1 MKTEVV
7 DLSPTRKEI
16 KIEIDA
22 NVVRAAYERISEQYA
37 KQANVPGFRRGHT
50 PRSVVQTRFKNEI
63 RGEVLREIVP
73 QAVQDA
79 IEERGLV
86 VLGEPDIHLD
96 NTEALEKLGA
106 EAVSL
111 HVHVEILPEVELG
124 EYKGLEAA
132 RRLRPVTDE
141 DVERVIEGLR
151 ESSASLEPVED
162 RAAET
167 GDTVTVNFTGKF
179 VNEPEAEDINV
190 EEVDVELGGPG
201 VQEEFTDNLIGVK
214 PDETKTFSVNYPE
227 DFTSKG
233 LAGKQVDY
241 TADVTA
247 VRRKALPEL
256 DDEWAKSLGEEFES
270 VEALRTRVREDLEA
284 RSSAESENRLRSDVM
299 QKLVEAHQ
307 FEVPETLVEHQ
318 TNHRLQTLMRE
329 MMGQGVD
336 PRQTEI
342 NWEGV
347 REEMKTQAADDVR
360 GSMLLEHIA
369 ELEKLEVTDEEVEEE
384 INGIAT
390 ASRQSVEQVRAA
402 LTKQGGTTSIAD
414 RLRNR
419 KALDLVIENARV
431 TDEEWREEEEPEQ
444 AEEASAAAET
454 SEAETSEA
462 VTGEEQ
468 KSEPASEDET
478 ETKAESSS
486 PGA

>member
-1 MKTEVV
+1 MKTELV

-22 NVVRAAYERISEQYA
+22 GVVREAYERVSAQYA
-37 KQANVPGFRRGHT
+37 KMANVPGFRRGHT

-63 RGEVLREIVP
+63 RTEVLREVVP

-79 IEERGLV
+79 IEEQKLV
-86 VLGEPDIHLD
+86 VLGEPEIHLD
-96 NTEALEKLGA
+96 NTEGLERLGA
-106 EAVSL
+106 EPVSL
-111 HVHVEILPEVELG
+111 HVHVEILPDVELG
-124 EYKGLEAA
+124 EYKGVEAA

-141 DVERVIEGLR
+141 DINRVIEGLR

-162 RAAET
+162 RGAET

-179 VNEPEAEDINV
+179 AGEPEAEDINV

-201 VQEEFTDNLIGVK
+201 VQQEFTDNLLGARA
-214 PDETKTFSVNYPE
+214 DETKTFTVNYPE

-247 VRRKALPEL
+247 VRRKVLPEM
-256 DDEWAKSLGEEFES
+256 DEEWIRSLGEEFDS
-270 VEALRTRVREDLEA
+270 VDALRARIREDLES
-284 RSSAESENRLRSDVM
+284 RSSLESENRLRSDVM
-299 QKLVEAHQ
+299 RKLVEAHQ
-307 FEVPETLVEHQ
+307 FDVPETLVEHQ
-318 TNHRLQTLMRE
+318 TQHRLQTLMRE

-342 NWEGV
+342 DWEGV
-347 REEMKTQAADDVR
+347 REQMRTQAADDVR

-369 ELEKLEVTDEEVEEE
+369 ERENLSVTDEEIEEE
-384 INGIAT
+384 INRIAQ
-390 ASRQSVEQVRAA
+390 ASRQAPEQVRAA

-431 TDEEWREEEEPEQ
+431 TDEEWREEEEA
-444 AEEASAAAET
+444 AEE
-454 SEAETSEA
+454 EAEANEA
-462 VTGEEQ
+462 PD
-468 KSEPASEDET
+468 SAASED

>member
-79 IEERGLV
+79 IDEQQLV

-96 NTEALEKLGA
+96 NSEALEKLGTA
-106 EAVSL
+106 PVSL

-132 RRLRPVTDE
+132 RRLRPVADE
-141 DVERVIEGLR
+141 DIDRVIEGLR

-162 RAAET
+162 RGAEM

-179 VNEPEAEDINV
+179 VAEPEAEDINV

-201 VQEEFTDNLIGVK
+201 VQEEFTNNLLGVK
-214 PDETKTFSVNYPE
+214 PDETKTFTVNYPE

-233 LAGKQVDY
+233 LAGKTVEY

-256 DDEWAKSLGEEFES
+256 DDEWAKSLGEEFET
-270 VEALRTRVREDLEA
+270 VEALRARVREDLES
-284 RSSAESENRLRSDVM
+284 RTKLESENRLRSDVM
-299 QKLVEAHQ
+299 RKLVAAHQ

-360 GSMLLEHIA
+360 GSMLLDHIA
-369 ELEKLEVTDEEVEEE
+369 ERENLAVTDEEIEEE
-384 INGIAT
+384 INHIAT
-390 ASRQSVEQVRAA
+390 ASRQAPEQVRAA

-431 TDEEWREEEEPEQ
+431 TDEEWREEEEAEL
-444 AEEASAAAET
+444 AEESAAET
-454 SEAETSEA
+454 SEAAAS
-462 VTGEEQ
+462 EEQ
-468 KSEPASEDET
+468 KPEPAGEDET

-486 PGA
+486 PGV